1 MRRKS
6 ALGFVALSLFATG
19 MSVATA
25 VPATA
30 SPEDT
35 AAPVRV
41 DASRWTTQGRWVTD
55 AQHRVVITQGIN
67 EIAKSAPY
75 APDAVGF
82 GEDDAAFLEA
92 QGFTSV
98 RLGVLWA
105 GVEPRPGVYDD
116 AYLARVE
123 RTVRILNAH
132 GIASVLDFHQ
142 DMVNEKYQGEGW
154 PAWAALD
161 HGMPNIVK
169 TGFPGNYFLNEAV
182 KYSFDSFY
190 DNTKASDGIGVADHY
205 ASAWRHVAEHFRNV
219 PGVQGYDL
227 FNEPFPGHR
236 YTRCLTQLGC
246 RAADARLSAVQQK
259 TVDAIRSVDKATTVW
274 YEPMQF
280 FNIGVGTNVRLTGS
294 NLGLS
299 FHDYCTSQATLHSYV
314 GCTAPDNRVFTN
326 AEKHS
331 RQTGSGLMLTEFGAI
346 TTPAVITSQMDLA
359 ARNRVGVQWW
369 AYTAG
374 DPTTAGPGTE
384 QALVDDPARPPQ
396 GTNVESAK
404 LALIAVPHPDRVAGT
419 PSAYHHDRSRRVFT
433 MTWTAQRP
441 DGSRAEES
449 DETTVVVPAI
459 SAPHGYDVQAS
470 GAHVTS
476 HPGDRVARLHLNQGS
491 ATAKVTI
498 TLR

>member
-19 MSVATA
+19 MGVATA

-67 EIAKSAPY
+67 EVAKSAPY

-190 DNTKASDGIGVADHY
+190 DNAKASDGIGVADHY

-274 YEPMQF
+274 YEPMQLVVDIRRRNCHASKVCPRICSF
-280 FNIGVGTNVRLTGS
+280 VPVRHRDGRCHSSAGNCLAGGYGS
-294 NLGLS
+294 ASSRRRFTVDHPGALG
-299 FHDYCTSQATLHSYV
+299 DRRP
-314 GCTAPDNRVFTN
+314 APRG
-326 AEKHS
+326 HH
-331 RQTGSGLMLTEFGAI
+331 
-346 TTPAVITSQMDLA
+346 
-359 ARNRVGVQWW
+359 
-369 AYTAG
+369 AG
-374 DPTTAGPGTE
+374 DQRGRQE
-384 QALVDDPARPPQ
+384 RPLRP
-396 GTNVESAK
+396 
-404 LALIAVPHPDRVAGT
+404 RC
-419 PSAYHHDRSRRVFT
+419 RRF
-433 MTWTAQRP
+433 R
-441 DGSRAEES
+441 
-449 DETTVVVPAI
+449 
-459 SAPHGYDVQAS
+459 
-470 GAHVTS
+470 
-476 HPGDRVARLHLNQGS
+476 
-491 ATAKVTI
+491 
-498 TLR
+498 

>member
-19 MSVATA
+19 MGVAAAT
-25 VPATA
+25 PATA
-30 SPEDT
+30 SPADT

-67 EIAKSAPY
+67 EVAKSAPY

-190 DNTKASDGIGVADHY
+190 DNA
-205 ASAWRHVAEHFRNV
+205 
-219 PGVQGYDL
+219 
-227 FNEPFPGHR
+227 
-236 YTRCLTQLGC
+236 
-246 RAADARLSAVQQK
+246 
-259 TVDAIRSVDKATTVW
+259 
-274 YEPMQF
+274 
-280 FNIGVGTNVRLTGS
+280 
-294 NLGLS
+294 
-299 FHDYCTSQATLHSYV
+299 
-314 GCTAPDNRVFTN
+314 
-326 AEKHS
+326 
-331 RQTGSGLMLTEFGAI
+331 
-346 TTPAVITSQMDLA
+346 
-359 ARNRVGVQWW
+359 
-369 AYTAG
+369 
-374 DPTTAGPGTE
+374 
-384 QALVDDPARPPQ
+384 
-396 GTNVESAK
+396 
-404 LALIAVPHPDRVAGT
+404 
-419 PSAYHHDRSRRVFT
+419 
-433 MTWTAQRP
+433 
-441 DGSRAEES
+441 
-449 DETTVVVPAI
+449 
-459 SAPHGYDVQAS
+459 
-470 GAHVTS
+470 
-476 HPGDRVARLHLNQGS
+476 
-491 ATAKVTI
+491 
-498 TLR
+498 

>member
-19 MSVATA
+19 MGVATA

-67 EIAKSAPY
+67 EVAKSAPY

-169 TGFPGNYFLNEAV
+169 TGFPGNY
-182 KYSFDSFY
+182 
-190 DNTKASDGIGVADHY
+190 
-205 ASAWRHVAEHFRNV
+205 
-219 PGVQGYDL
+219 
-227 FNEPFPGHR
+227 
-236 YTRCLTQLGC
+236 
-246 RAADARLSAVQQK
+246 
-259 TVDAIRSVDKATTVW
+259 
-274 YEPMQF
+274 
-280 FNIGVGTNVRLTGS
+280 
-294 NLGLS
+294 
-299 FHDYCTSQATLHSYV
+299 
-314 GCTAPDNRVFTN
+314 
-326 AEKHS
+326 
-331 RQTGSGLMLTEFGAI
+331 
-346 TTPAVITSQMDLA
+346 
-359 ARNRVGVQWW
+359 
-369 AYTAG
+369 
-374 DPTTAGPGTE
+374 
-384 QALVDDPARPPQ
+384 
-396 GTNVESAK
+396 
-404 LALIAVPHPDRVAGT
+404 
-419 PSAYHHDRSRRVFT
+419 
-433 MTWTAQRP
+433 
-441 DGSRAEES
+441 
-449 DETTVVVPAI
+449 
-459 SAPHGYDVQAS
+459 
-470 GAHVTS
+470 
-476 HPGDRVARLHLNQGS
+476 
-491 ATAKVTI
+491 
-498 TLR
+498 

>member
-19 MSVATA
+19 MGVATA

-67 EIAKSAPY
+67 EVAKSAPY

-190 DNTKASDGIGVADHY
+190 DNAKASDGIGVADHY

-404 LALIAVPHPDRVAGT
+404 LALIAV
-419 PSAYHHDRSRRVFT
+419 
-433 MTWTAQRP
+433 
-441 DGSRAEES
+441 
-449 DETTVVVPAI
+449 
-459 SAPHGYDVQAS
+459 
-470 GAHVTS
+470 
-476 HPGDRVARLHLNQGS
+476 
-491 ATAKVTI
+491 
-498 TLR
+498 